1 MGFGLHLGWSIEGAI
16 GSAFKID
23 ASYLSPN
30 VNFASKLEEKTKDY
44 GVVLILSQDTYEYM
58 SESAKRNC
66 RPIDSLMMNV
76 HDNFIIKSTLTFLNR
91 YLFIFITNKGE

>member
-1 MGFGLHLGWSIEGAI
+1 MGFGMHLGWSIEGAI

-30 VNFASKLEEKTKDY
+30 VNMANKLEEKTKDY
-44 GVVLILSQDTYEYM
+44 GVMLILSQDTYEYM

-66 RPIDSLMMNV
+66 RPIDSLLIK
-76 HDNFIIKSTLTFLNR
+76 DNNNLILKSIFTYLIYFINNF
-91 YLFIFITNKGE
+91 

>member
-1 MGFGLHLGWSIEGAI
+1 MGFGLHLGWSIEGAL

-44 GVVLILSQDTYEYM
+44 GVQFILSEEIFEHM

-66 RPIDSLMMNV
+66 RPIDSLIMNV
-76 HDNFIIKSTLTFLNR
+76 NENLFLRSNFILNLFRRNIHYR
-91 YLFIFITNKGE
+91 YRF

>member
-1 MGFGLHLGWSIEGAI
+1 MGFGLHLGWSIEGAL

-30 VNFASKLEEKTKDY
+30 VNVASKLEEKTKDY
-44 GVVLILSQDTYEYM
+44 GVGLILSQEIYEYM

-66 RPIDSLMMNV
+66 RPIDSLLIKVN
-76 HDNFIIKSTLTFLNR
+76 DNFALRSNFTNNFALIKN
-91 YLFIFITNKGE
+91 